1 MSNARGVNARGAL
14 GRYGEELAARR
25 LTEAGMTVLERNW
38 RCGRTGEIDIV
49 ARDGDALV
57 VCEVKT
63 RRAGA
68 FEHPMAAVTPTKA
81 DRLRGLAR
89 TLAAGTRRG
98 PTGRRPHRRRGRRP
112 PRARRTRRG
121 ARTGGG
127 LMGFARTCSVALV
140 GVEGV
145 IVEVQA
151 DLEPGV
157 AAFTLVGLPDKS
169 LTESKDRVRAAVV
182 NSGAEWPQKKL
193 TVGLSPAS
201 VPKAGSGFDLAV
213 ACAVLGASERIDP
226 RMLSDIVMIGELG
239 LDGRVRPVRGILPAV
254 LAAAEAGYEQVVV
267 PECAAAEASLVPG
280 VSVLG
285 VRTLR
290 QLIAVLADEPVPDE
304 EPDEGRPDPLM
315 AGLRLPGTG
324 AATGMHTVGAAQQD
338 QGHDLADV
346 VGQLAAR
353 TAVEVAA
360 AGGHHLFLE
369 GPPGAGKTMLAERL
383 PAILP
388 SLAKEESL
396 EVTAVHS
403 VAGLL
408 PAGKP
413 LVDVPPYCAPH
424 HSATMQALVGGG
436 QGVAR
441 PGAVSLAHRGVLFL
455 DETPEFSSQAL
466 DALRQPLEAGHVV
479 IARSAGVVR
488 FPAKF
493 LMVLAANPCPCGR
506 FSRTDDLCECPPAAI
521 RRYQARLSGPLLDRV
536 DLRVEVDRVT
546 RSELSQSAARGE
558 STAVVAERVRAA
570 RERAALR
577 LAGTLWRTN
586 SEVPGRELRSRWHAA
601 PGAMDEAERSLER
614 GLLTA
619 RGLDRVLRVA
629 WTIADLVGH
638 DRPDAAD
645 VNLALQLRTGVPR
658 GMPMAIGALT

>member
-1 MSNARGVNARGAL
+1 
-14 GRYGEELAARR
+14 
-25 LTEAGMTVLERNW
+25 
-38 RCGRTGEIDIV
+38 
-49 ARDGDALV
+49 
-57 VCEVKT
+57 
-63 RRAGA
+63 
-68 FEHPMAAVTPTKA
+68 
-81 DRLRGLAR
+81 
-89 TLAAGTRRG
+89 
-98 PTGRRPHRRRGRRP
+98 
-112 PRARRTRRG
+112 
-121 ARTGGG
+121 
-127 LMGFARTCSVALV
+127 MGFARTCSVALV

-145 IVEVQA
+145 VVEVQA

-169 LTESKDRVRAAVV
+169 LSESRDRVRAAVV
-182 NSGAEWPQKKL
+182 NSGGEWPQKKL

-213 ACAVLGASERIDP
+213 ACAVLGAAERIDP
-226 RMLSDIVMIGELG
+226 RVLADIVMIGELG

-254 LAAAEAGYEQVVV
+254 LAAADAGYEQVVV

-285 VRTLR
+285 VRSLR

-304 EPDEGRPDPLM
+304 EPEEQGRPDPLL
-315 AGLRLPGTG
+315 AGLRVPGTG
-324 AATGMHTVGAAQQD
+324 AATGMHSMGATEPD
-338 QGHDLADV
+338 HGHDLADV
-346 VGQLAAR
+346 VGQISAR

-388 SLAKEESL
+388 RLRREESL

-408 PAGKP
+408 PPGKP
-413 LVDVPPYCAPH
+413 LIDVAPYCAPH
-424 HSATMQALVGGG
+424 HSATMQSLVGGG
-436 QGVAR
+436 AGIAR
-441 PGAVSLAHRGVLFL
+441 PGAVSLSHRGVLFL
-455 DETPEFSSQAL
+455 DETPEFNSHAL

-506 FSRTDDLCECPPAAI
+506 FSQTGDLCECPPSAI

-546 RSELSQSAARGE
+546 RAQLTERGARGE
-558 STAVVAERVRAA
+558 STATVADRVRAA
-570 RERAALR
+570 RERASDR
-577 LAGTLWRTN
+577 LAGTPWRTN
-586 SEVPGRELRSRWHAA
+586 SEIPGRELRSRWYAA
-601 PGAMDEAERSLER
+601 IGAMDEAERNLER
-614 GLLTA
+614 GVLTA

-629 WTIADLVGH
+629 WTVADLVGH
-638 DRPDAAD
+638 DRPDATD
-645 VNLALQLRTGVPR
+645 VALALQLRTGVPR
-658 GMPMAIGALT
+658 GVPMAIGALT

>member
-1 MSNARGVNARGAL
+1 
-14 GRYGEELAARR
+14 
-25 LTEAGMTVLERNW
+25 
-38 RCGRTGEIDIV
+38 
-49 ARDGDALV
+49 
-57 VCEVKT
+57 
-63 RRAGA
+63 
-68 FEHPMAAVTPTKA
+68 
-81 DRLRGLAR
+81 
-89 TLAAGTRRG
+89 
-98 PTGRRPHRRRGRRP
+98 
-112 PRARRTRRG
+112 
-121 ARTGGG
+121 
-127 LMGFARTCSVALV
+127 MGFARTCSVALV

-145 IVEVQA
+145 VVEVQA

-169 LTESKDRVRAAVV
+169 LTESRDRVRAAVV

-213 ACAVLGASERIDP
+213 ACAVLGAAERIDP
-226 RMLSDIVMIGELG
+226 RVLADIVMIGELG

-254 LAAAEAGYEQVVV
+254 LAAADAGYEQVVV

-285 VRTLR
+285 VRSLR
-290 QLIAVLADEPVPDE
+290 QLIAVLTDEPVPEE
-304 EPDEGRPDPLM
+304 EPDEPGRPDPLL
-315 AGLRLPGTG
+315 AGLRVPGTG
-324 AATGMHTVGAAQQD
+324 AATGMHSTGAAQQD
-338 QGHDLADV
+338 PGHDLADV
-346 VGQLAAR
+346 VGQISAR

-383 PAILP
+383 PAVLP
-388 SLAKEESL
+388 PLTREESL

-408 PAGKP
+408 PPGKP
-413 LVDVPPYCAPH
+413 LIDVPPYCAPH
-424 HSATMQALVGGG
+424 HSATMQSLVGGG
-436 QGVAR
+436 PHIAR

-455 DETPEFSSQAL
+455 DETPEFTSHAL
-466 DALRQPLEAGHVV
+466 DALRQPLESGHVV

-506 FSRTDDLCECPPAAI
+506 FSLKDSLCDCPPSAI
-521 RRYQARLSGPLLDRV
+521 RRYQARISGPLLDRV
-536 DLRVEVDRVT
+536 DLRVEVDAVGRA
-546 RSELSQSAARGE
+546 ELARRGPGGE
-558 STAVVAERVRAA
+558 STATVAARVRAA
-570 RERAALR
+570 RERAAAR
-577 LAGTLWRTN
+577 LTGTPWRTN
-586 SEVPGRELRSRWHAA
+586 SEVPGRELRTRWHAA

-614 GLLTA
+614 GVLTA

-629 WTIADLVGH
+629 WTVADLVGH

-645 VNLALQLRTGVPR
+645 VALALQLRTGVPR
-658 GMPMAIGALT
+658 GVPMAIGALA

>member
-1 MSNARGVNARGAL
+1 
-14 GRYGEELAARR
+14 
-25 LTEAGMTVLERNW
+25 
-38 RCGRTGEIDIV
+38 
-49 ARDGDALV
+49 
-57 VCEVKT
+57 
-63 RRAGA
+63 
-68 FEHPMAAVTPTKA
+68 
-81 DRLRGLAR
+81 
-89 TLAAGTRRG
+89 
-98 PTGRRPHRRRGRRP
+98 
-112 PRARRTRRG
+112 
-121 ARTGGG
+121 
-127 LMGFARTCSVALV
+127 MGFARTCSVALV

-145 IVEVQA
+145 VVEVQA

-169 LTESKDRVRAAVV
+169 LTESRDRVRAAVV

-226 RMLSDIVMIGELG
+226 RVLADIVMIGELG

-254 LAAAEAGYEQVVV
+254 LAAADAGYEQVVV

-304 EPDEGRPDPLM
+304 EPDDPGRPDPLL
-315 AGLRLPGTG
+315 AGLRVPGTG
-324 AATGMHTVGAAQQD
+324 AATGMHSAGAAQQD
-338 QGHDLADV
+338 HGHDLSDV
-346 VGQLAAR
+346 VGQVSAR
-353 TAVEVAA
+353 TAVEVSA

-383 PAILP
+383 PAVLP
-388 SLAKEESL
+388 RLSRQESL

-408 PAGKP
+408 PPGKP
-413 LVDVPPYCAPH
+413 LVDVAPYCAPH

-436 QGVAR
+436 AGVAR
-441 PGAVSLAHRGVLFL
+441 PGAVSLSHRGVLFL
-455 DETPEFSSQAL
+455 DETPEFSSHAL

-506 FSRTDDLCECPPAAI
+506 FSQTDDFCECPPSAI

-546 RSELSQSAARGE
+546 RAQLTERGARGE

-570 RERAALR
+570 RERAAAR
-577 LAGTLWRTN
+577 LAGTPWRTN
-586 SEVPGRELRSRWHAA
+586 SEVPGRELRSRWHAMS
-601 PGAMDEAERSLER
+601 GAMDDAERSLER
-614 GLLTA
+614 GVLTA

-629 WTIADLVGH
+629 WTVADLVGH
-638 DRPDAAD
+638 DRPDATD
-645 VNLALQLRTGVPR
+645 VALALQLRTGVPR
-658 GMPMAIGALT
+658 GVPMAIGALT

>member
-1 MSNARGVNARGAL
+1 
-14 GRYGEELAARR
+14 
-25 LTEAGMTVLERNW
+25 
-38 RCGRTGEIDIV
+38 
-49 ARDGDALV
+49 
-57 VCEVKT
+57 
-63 RRAGA
+63 
-68 FEHPMAAVTPTKA
+68 
-81 DRLRGLAR
+81 
-89 TLAAGTRRG
+89 
-98 PTGRRPHRRRGRRP
+98 
-112 PRARRTRRG
+112 
-121 ARTGGG
+121 
-127 LMGFARTCSVALV
+127 MGFARTCAVALV

-145 IVEVQA
+145 VVEVQA

-169 LTESKDRVRAAVV
+169 LTESRDRVRAAVV

-201 VPKAGSGFDLAV
+201 VPKAGSGFDLAI
-213 ACAVLGASERIDP
+213 ASAVLGASERIDP
-226 RMLSDIVMIGELG
+226 RVLADIVMIGELG

-254 LAAAEAGYEQVVV
+254 LAAADAGYEQVVV
-267 PECAAAEASLVPG
+267 PECSAAEAALVPG

-285 VRTLR
+285 VRSLR
-290 QLIAVLADEPVPDE
+290 QLIAVLTDEPVPDE
-304 EPDEGRPDPLM
+304 EPDETRPDPLM
-315 AGLRLPGTG
+315 AGLRVPGVS
-324 AATGMHTVGAAQQD
+324 AATGMHSVGAAHHD
-338 QGHDLADV
+338 HGHDLADV
-346 VGQLAAR
+346 VGQLSAR

-383 PAILP
+383 PALLP
-388 SLAKEESL
+388 SLSRQESL

-455 DETPEFSSQAL
+455 DESPEFSGQAL

-506 FSRTDDLCECPPAAI
+506 FSQKDDLCECPPLSI

-546 RSELSQSAARGE
+546 RSELTERGARGE
-558 STAVVAERVRAA
+558 STAAVADRVRAA
-570 RERAALR
+570 RERAAAR
-577 LAGTLWRTN
+577 LVGTPWRTN
-586 SEVPGRELRSRWHAA
+586 SEVPGRELRSRWYAS
-601 PGAMDEAERSLER
+601 PGAMDEAERGLER
-614 GLLTA
+614 GALTA

-629 WTIADLVGH
+629 WTVADLVGH
-638 DRPDAAD
+638 DRPDAMD
-645 VNLALQLRTGVPR
+645 VGLALQLRTGVPR
-658 GMPMAIGALT
+658 GVPMAIGARS

>member
-1 MSNARGVNARGAL
+1 
-14 GRYGEELAARR
+14 
-25 LTEAGMTVLERNW
+25 
-38 RCGRTGEIDIV
+38 
-49 ARDGDALV
+49 
-57 VCEVKT
+57 
-63 RRAGA
+63 
-68 FEHPMAAVTPTKA
+68 MA
-81 DRLRGLAR
+81 
-89 TLAAGTRRG
+89 
-98 PTGRRPHRRRGRRP
+98 
-112 PRARRTRRG
+112 
-121 ARTGGG
+121 
-127 LMGFARTCSVALV
+127 FARTCSVALV

-145 IVEVQA
+145 VVEVQA

-169 LTESKDRVRAAVV
+169 LTESRDRVRAAVV

-226 RMLSDIVMIGELG
+226 RVLADLVMIGELG

-254 LAAAEAGYEQVVV
+254 LAAADAGYEQVVV

-285 VRTLR
+285 VRSLR
-290 QLIAVLADEPVPDE
+290 QLIAVLADEPVPE
-304 EPDEGRPDPLM
+304 EAPDDLGRPDPLL
-315 AGLRLPGTG
+315 AGLRMPGTG
-324 AATGMHTVGAAQQD
+324 AATGMHSVGAAQHD
-338 QGHDLADV
+338 AGHDLADV
-346 VGQLAAR
+346 VGQTSAR
-353 TAVEVAA
+353 TAVEVSA

-388 SLAKEESL
+388 RLARQDSL

-408 PAGKP
+408 PPGKP
-413 LVDVPPYCAPH
+413 LIDIAPYCAPH

-436 QGVAR
+436 QGIAR
-441 PGAVSLAHRGVLFL
+441 PGAVSLSHRGVLFL
-455 DETPEFSSQAL
+455 DEAPEFSGHAL

-488 FPAKF
+488 FPARF

-506 FSRTDDLCECPPAAI
+506 FSVTGDLCECSPSAI
-521 RRYQARLSGPLLDRV
+521 RRYQSRLSGPLLDRV

-546 RSELSQSAARGE
+546 RAELLDRGARGE
-558 STAVVAERVRAA
+558 SSATVADRVRAA
-570 RERAALR
+570 RERAVAR
-577 LAGTLWRTN
+577 LADTPWRTN
-586 SEVPGRELRSRWHAA
+586 SEVPGRELRTRWHAA
-601 PGAMDEAERSLER
+601 PGAMDEAERNLER
-614 GLLTA
+614 GALTA

-629 WTIADLVGH
+629 WTVADLVGH
-638 DRPDAAD
+638 DRPTITD
-645 VNLALQLRTGVPR
+645 VALALQLRTGIPR
-658 GMPMAIGALT
+658 GVPMAIGALT